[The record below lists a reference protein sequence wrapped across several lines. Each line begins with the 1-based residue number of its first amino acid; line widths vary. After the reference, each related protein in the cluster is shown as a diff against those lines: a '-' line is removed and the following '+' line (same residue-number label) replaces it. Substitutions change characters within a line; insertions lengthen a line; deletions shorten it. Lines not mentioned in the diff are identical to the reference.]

1 MLDGGEFQRG
11 RAHTNDK
18 RPLPG
23 SLVSIINSPE
33 CVHWGR
39 GWSSLA
45 VHKVPSCLRVRNLLY
60 CTPYDMYE
68 YRGTVRAIFIAAII
82 RLDTLVPD
90 LEHFPLVQLR
100 SGGCCGTCL
109 RLPGKVAPRGISL
122 RHRGWIQLMS
132 LRAGRSGPLSPF
144 ADVFRPQR
152 QLSYRTASRKTTA
165 GDGEMTSPAC

>member
-60 CTPYDMYE
+60 CTPMICTSTE
-68 YRGTVRAIFIAAII
+68 EQSELLFIAAII

-109 RLPGKVAPRGISL
+109 RLPGKVPPRGISL
-122 RHRGWIQLMS
+122 RHRGCIQLMS

-144 ADVFRPQR
+144 AAVFRSQR
-152 QLSYRTASRKTTA
+152 RLSYRTASRKTTA
-165 GDGEMTSPAC
+165 GDGRND

>member
-1 MLDGGEFQRG
+1 MAESFNVGEPTLMTNGPSLDPWCRSLILLSACIGGAGGLLLQCTRFRAVSEF
-11 RAHTNDK
+11 AT
-18 RPLPG
+18 
-23 SLVSIINSPE
+23 
-33 CVHWGR
+33 
-39 GWSSLA
+39 
-45 VHKVPSCLRVRNLLY
+45 Y
-60 CTPYDMYE
+60 CTVLCMICTSTE
-68 YRGTVRAIFIAAII
+68 EQSELFFIAAII

-132 LRAGRSGPLSPF
+132 SRAGRSGPLSPF

-165 GDGEMTSPAC
+165 GDGDMTSPAC